1 MLRLNIPLARES
13 PPPRDCRIRSHKL
26 RESMRL
32 HHLGIVAS
40 SVRYDTSVK
49 PKTQTPFERFTQAMD
64 GLMAV
69 PHSEL
74 KKALDREK
82 RDKQRKK
89 RARTSPASV
98 RASSNQKD

>member
-1 MLRLNIPLARES
+1 MRCDIP
-13 PPPRDCRIRSHKL
+13 
-26 RESMRL
+26 
-32 HHLGIVAS
+32 
-40 SVRYDTSVK
+40 VK

-64 GLMAV
+64 GLMTV

-89 RARTSPASV
+89 RTKTSPASRV
-98 RASSNQKD
+98 SSNQKD